1 MQTSYLSEWHM
12 GKLIFCQRDAAKD
25 RTVDNFWPISC
36 VLLMYKLL
44 TSMNAEEMYGF
55 LENEQTAWKD
65 YRRTNGLFKVGL
77 WNKGQTIVQQKVLKD
92 CKRRKTNIAM
102 AWNDYKKVYKKVS
115 HSWNIESF
123 KMFWIAEYI
132 KIFIIEL

>member
-1 MQTSYLSEWHM
+1 
-12 GKLIFCQRDAAKD
+12 
-25 RTVDNFWPISC
+25 
-36 VLLMYKLL
+36 MYKLL
-44 TSMNAEEMYGF
+44 TSMNAEEMNGF

-77 WNKGQTIVQQKVLKD
+77 WDKGQTIVQQKVLKD

-102 AWNDYKKVYKKVS
+102 AWNDYNKVYKKVF

-123 KMFWIAEYI
+123 EMFWIVEYI
-132 KIFIIEL
+132 KKFIIEL